1 MSIKETKS
9 FYSTVNVSGTVNI
22 PKTLRDLLGL
32 ADGDSVELQIVNIW
46 KKRGAKEQ

>member
-1 MSIKETKS
+1 MNGKETKS

-32 ADGDSVELQIVNIW
+32 ADGDSVELQIIHVW
-46 KKRGAKEQ
+46 KKREVHTQ